1 MPARIGAS
9 TADEQP
15 PCRARQLRELGKPTL
30 QCPNQLSRPLA
41 SWLPPNRGHL
51 NSNHALGTLVP
62 VEEPSTASI
71 PDPRRPRIE
80 KPAER
85 GTSSPTQHTNGAQLN
100 GMRGRLVLTLVFAC
114 CLNVHDAL
122 RLGQAQNALV
132 VPVNSAITFAR
143 CLL

>member
-51 NSNHALGTLVP
+51 NSNHVLGTLVP
-62 VEEPSTASI
+62 VEEPSTASL
-71 PDPRRPRIE
+71 PDIRHRAADSLEEPCQGASQQTVSSLPVMSG
-80 KPAER
+80 KAASF
-85 GTSSPTQHTNGAQLN
+85 GT
-100 GMRGRLVLTLVFAC
+100 FC
-114 CLNVHDAL
+114 CGNH
-122 RLGQAQNALV
+122 
-132 VPVNSAITFAR
+132 
-143 CLL
+143 